1 MDGLFAY
8 RESWLMER
16 SSISPSESGGELV
29 EVVEDGVVGGGRH
42 AINIA
47 YGIGLPW
54 GKDEERAR
62 GTGSK
67 A

>member
-1 MDGLFAY
+1 MAY
-8 RESWLMER
+8 GEVEYLAIGEF
-16 SSISPSESGGELV
+16 GGELV